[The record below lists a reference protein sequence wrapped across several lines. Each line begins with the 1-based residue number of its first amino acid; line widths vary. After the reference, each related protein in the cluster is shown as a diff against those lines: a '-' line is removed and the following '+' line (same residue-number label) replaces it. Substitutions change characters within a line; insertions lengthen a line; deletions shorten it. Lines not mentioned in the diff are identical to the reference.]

1 MLRYV
6 IGITFITA
14 VIIIV
19 RALTNGKVLKKHQ
32 YAFWLVIPLYMIL
45 MPFIRIDVPAVS
57 ELKSLLV
64 KKTEITYEEPA
75 PKMPAVVV
83 DNNKVKPD
91 ELSKQAE
98 VNELDN
104 KAAKPENLP
113 LPANN
118 NVSKIESRT
127 KNTIKTETLLHA
139 LYQHSWY

>member
-75 PKMPAVVV
+75 PKMPAVV
-83 DNNKVKPD
+83 DTT
-91 ELSKQAE
+91 
-98 VNELDN
+98 
-104 KAAKPENLP
+104 
-113 LPANN
+113 
-118 NVSKIESRT
+118 R
-127 KNTIKTETLLHA
+127 
-139 LYQHSWY
+139 